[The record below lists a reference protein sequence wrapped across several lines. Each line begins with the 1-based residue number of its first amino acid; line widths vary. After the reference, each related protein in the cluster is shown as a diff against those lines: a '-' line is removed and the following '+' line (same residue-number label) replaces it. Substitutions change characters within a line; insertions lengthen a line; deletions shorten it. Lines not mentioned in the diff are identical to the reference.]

1 MSAALSKPVR
11 IWTSQNATRRG
22 QPEKGVSRGQKRQ
35 KRHFRLNESMFV
47 IVLSYSIAMIDL
59 KIAHAEEDVVSTRR

>member
-1 MSAALSKPVR
+1 
-11 IWTSQNATRRG
+11 
-22 QPEKGVSRGQKRQ
+22 
-35 KRHFRLNESMFV
+35 MFV